1 MKSENF
7 VFAAVLILVVCGM
20 AYVLLPAYADYK
32 QSRREA
38 QELERK
44 LLQVDVRSQE
54 VRQRIHAL
62 KTEPAAVER
71 VAREKFGWCRANEK
85 INHFDP
91 PANVNPAEMLQ

>member
-7 VFAAVLILVVCGM
+7 VFAAVVILVICGM

-38 QELERK
+38 EELEQR
-44 LLQVDVRSQE
+44 LLQVDLRSQE
-54 VRQRIHAL
+54 VRQRIQAL
-62 KTEPAAVER
+62 KTNPAAVER

-85 INHFDP
+85 IYHFDP
-91 PANVNPAEMLQ
+91 PPQSRPAEALQ